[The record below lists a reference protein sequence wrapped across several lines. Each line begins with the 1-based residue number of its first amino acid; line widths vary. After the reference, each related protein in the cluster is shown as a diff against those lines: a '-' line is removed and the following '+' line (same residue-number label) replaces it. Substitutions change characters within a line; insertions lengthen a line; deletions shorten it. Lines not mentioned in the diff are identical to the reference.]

1 MESPELVGDFE
12 AFGNLE
18 EEERCRSSFEF
29 SLLEA
34 WQSGRAPFACEAVGV
49 VEGGR
54 VGDVVAGVGRM
65 AAN

>member
-1 MESPELVGDFE
+1 MTLKPLG
-12 AFGNLE
+12 E
-18 EEERCRSSFEF
+18 EEERCRFSFEF